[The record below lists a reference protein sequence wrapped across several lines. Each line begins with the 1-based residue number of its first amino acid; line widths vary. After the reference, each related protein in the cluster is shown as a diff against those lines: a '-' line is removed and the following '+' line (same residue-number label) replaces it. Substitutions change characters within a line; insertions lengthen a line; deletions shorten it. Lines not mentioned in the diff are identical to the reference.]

1 MKPYKQEFKIHLLC
15 DSDTHYLYNIL
26 FDPGKDGK
34 KFIYFEENTSLS
46 ESIVLKLLSCVND
59 NKQRNIFFDGWYS
72 SINLI
77 KKLTEM
83 GYMNTTILRSNAKD
97 LPSKIKLEGYDN
109 AYKDKIL
116 IQKYEDKKKIF
127 FATNYKIDKE
137 DLKNTYNITNR
148 GVDVFDQ
155 YLENSSIQRKTKKWY
170 KKVFLFG
177 IDAAIINSKII
188 CELKEK
194 RTYSIV

>member
-1 MKPYKQEFKIHLLC
+1 MKI
-15 DSDTHYLYNIL
+15 
-26 FDPGKDGK
+26 
-34 KFIYFEENTSLS
+34 
-46 ESIVLKLLSCVND
+46 
-59 NKQRNIFFDGWYS
+59 
-72 SINLI
+72 
-77 KKLTEM
+77 
-83 GYMNTTILRSNAKD
+83 
-97 LPSKIKLEGYDN
+97 
-109 AYKDKIL
+109 
-116 IQKYEDKKKIF
+116 KKKIF

-137 DLKNTYNITNR
+137 DLKNTYNIKNR

-194 RTYSIV
+194 KIYSTVLFKEKIIETIFEIYKKYNSNNDNFKTTNNKSYIPNRFRLILHNIGHIVNEKKRCKYCSKKTPYICKECNLHLHPECFTIYHNNNVYNKTNY